1 MALVVTGGPDAIVM
15 VSVAL
20 PVPLLFVALIVT
32 GVVPAALGVPEMTP
46 VEVLTDSPPGSP
58 VAPKLVGELLA
69 VIWYEKALPT
79 APFAVL
85 ALVITG
91 GPDVTVTVSVVLPV
105 PVLFVALI
113 VTGVV
118 PAALGV
124 PEMTPVEVL
133 TDSPPGNPV
142 APKLVGEL
150 LAVIW

>member
-1 MALVVTGGPDAIVM
+1 M
-15 VSVAL
+15 
-20 PVPLLFVALIVT
+20 
-32 GVVPAALGVPEMTP
+32 
-46 VEVLTDSPPGSP
+46 
-58 VAPKLVGELLA
+58 
-69 VIWYEKALPT
+69 LPT
-79 APFAVL
+79 VPPAVL

-91 GPDVTVTVSVVLPV
+91 GPDVMATVSVVLPV
-105 PVLFVALI
+105 PVLFVALM

-124 PEMTPVEVL
+124 PEITPVEVL